1 MKKITKRRTVILI
14 SIGMFISA
22 ISQIFSQFM
31 EFTDLVKGSF
41 MGIGIG
47 VLLIAIIYGNFKTA

>member
-1 MKKITKRRTVILI
+1 
-14 SIGMFISA
+14 MFISA